1 MREILIAIVLF
12 MVAVIVALAY
22 CILCEISKR
31 YQQRKREEEFQRRW
45 ATWGDT
51 TNLKGVA

>member
-12 MVAVIVALAY
+12 MIVAIVVLAY

-31 YQQRKREEEFQRRW
+31 YQQRQKEKEFQRRW

>member
-1 MREILIAIVLF
+1 MTQILIAIVMFL
-12 MVAVIVALAY
+12 IVAIVTLAY

-31 YQQRKREEEFQRRW
+31 YQQRQKEKEFQRRW

>member
-12 MVAVIVALAY
+12 VVAVIVALAY

-31 YQQRKREEEFQRRW
+31 YQQRQKEKEFQRRW
-45 ATWGDT
+45 ATWGET
-51 TNLKGVA
+51 TDLKGVA

>member
-12 MVAVIVALAY
+12 MVVVIVALAY

-51 TNLKGVA
+51 TDLKGVA

>member
-12 MVAVIVALAY
+12 LVAVIVALGY

-31 YQQRKREEEFQRRW
+31 YQQYRKEKEFQCRW
-45 ATWGDT
+45 STWGERTD
-51 TNLKGVA
+51 LKGVE

>member
-12 MVAVIVALAY
+12 MIAAIVALAY
-22 CILCEISKR
+22 CIICEISKR
-31 YQQRKREEEFQRRW
+31 YQQRQKEKEFQRRW
-45 ATWGDT
+45 STWGDT

>member
-1 MREILIAIVLF
+1 MRDILIAIVLF
-12 MVAVIVALAY
+12 LIAAIVVLAY

-51 TNLKGVA
+51 TKLKGVA